1 LHHYFSVSLSLHSTT
16 YIPGKAH
23 TQTKQ
28 EYKIYLLMETLV
40 QTLTRALQDMEK
52 IWMAMKPSEDY
63 EDFVRLLINSKP
75 VISVILVI

>member
-1 LHHYFSVSLSLHSTT
+1 
-16 YIPGKAH
+16 
-23 TQTKQ
+23 
-28 EYKIYLLMETLV
+28 METLV